1 MVAAI
6 ATQRRG
12 SGWIA
17 WVMLGGAL
25 LAFGGALVL
34 QGIGCGN
41 LIDTTRPEP
50 AVAYGLLL
58 IPLNALGFS
67 LLGILINQFRPA
79 NRFGWLASFYGLLML
94 LSFTLGS
101 YGQCAFYGRAALP
114 GSDYLLWLGN
124 LVEPLAFFALTL
136 IPWMFPSGQFLTA
149 RWQRAALVVGSL
161 VFVLVGLESIWIGRI
176 RVDVFHRDWIANPLN
191 LDVPQIPLIAA
202 LIAATDFITMG
213 FFLVGVISL
222 VLRWR
227 RSSGEARQQMK
238 WLTFHMATTG
248 TLFAAVELIGQL
260 FYPSIFDGWFYL
272 FVLLPFWLG
281 LPVVLGLAIFKY
293 RLYDI
298 DIIIRKSLVYTA
310 LTLSLG
316 AVYLLSVVTLQAI
329 FVQLTGQT
337 STLAVVAST
346 LGIAALFGPLRTRVQ
361 AFIDRRFFRKKYDT
375 QQVLAQFAQRA
386 QQEADLDALSA
397 DVIATV
403 QETLEPEVVKLW
415 LVRRL

>member
-1 MVAAI
+1 MAGAT

-17 WVMLGGAL
+17 WAMFSGAL
-25 LAFGGALVL
+25 LAFGGAIVL
-34 QGIGCGN
+34 QGIGCGS

-50 AVAYGLLL
+50 AAAYGLLM
-58 IPLNALGFS
+58 IPVNALGFT
-67 LLGILINQFRPA
+67 LLGILINQFRPE
-79 NRFGWLASFYGLLML
+79 NRFGWLASWYGLMML
-94 LSFTLGS
+94 LYFTLSS

-114 GSDYLLWLGN
+114 GGDYVLWLGN
-124 LVEPLAFFALTL
+124 LVAPLTFFALTL

-149 RWQRAALVVGSL
+149 RWQRAALMVGSL
-161 VFVLVGLESIWIGRI
+161 VFVLAGLESIWTGRI
-176 RVDVFHRDWIANPLN
+176 HVDVLGRDWIANPLS

-202 LIAATDFITMG
+202 MIAATDFITMG
-213 FFLVGVISL
+213 FFLVGVVSL

-248 TLFAAVELIGQL
+248 TLFVTVELIGQL
-260 FYPSIFDGWFYL
+260 FYPSIFDGWFYF

-310 LTLSLG
+310 LTLTLG
-316 AVYLLSVVTLQAI
+316 ATYLLSIITLQAI
-329 FVQLTGQT
+329 FVELTGQT

-361 AFIDRRFFRKKYDT
+361 AFIDRRFFRKKYDA
-375 QQVLAQFAQRA
+375 QQVLVQFAART
-386 QQEADLDALSA
+386 QQEADLDALSS
-397 DVIATV
+397 DVITTV
-403 QETLEPEVVKLW
+403 QETLEPEEVKLW
-415 LVRRL
+415 LVRR